1 MARKEADL
9 TACMIVQQ
17 LDKEFFTGWTD
28 EELKAIED
36 ADPIAIGT
44 IIFNKLSAQGMIIEE
59 MHTIIHDKDVR
70 EVWDNSVNNYVIEQK
85 AKHFHCLARFWKD
98 KDGKLH
104 GGTIDKIAN
113 AVGLDVQYI
122 EKPRKGKYAYDNML
136 AYLTHTKDADKHQY
150 DVSEVKS
157 SGLLQNDTGKPLY
170 KTYEQYYSERRKD
183 WLEGRAKKKREKAN
197 VDIDMLEELILTG
210 EVVKNQILLTDEYF
224 DIYARNKRRCDDAF
238 DTYAQ
243 KKIART
249 IQAMENGEFKVSV
262 FFITG
267 ASHSGK
273 SVFTD
278 NLVKQIQKDIKE
290 EMGVDWS
297 VCSVASN
304 NPFDEY
310 LGEEILVMDDLRGM
324 SLTPS
329 DWLKLLDP
337 DRINTGSARYRNK
350 KMACRVIVINSEKDV
365 LEFFYYLKGNGY
377 GGDAKAEAM
386 DQFFRRILAR
396 VKVYRVPNDTDVR
409 RIEVGQMQETNRYLA
424 EIPGTQNYRGEK
436 ECVSLHHDFN
446 KDLQD
451 MDYTDAQEYISA
463 IVVDR
468 NKKGDKGNGNS

>member
-1 MARKEADL
+1 MARKEAEL

-36 ADPIAIGT
+36 ADPIAIS
-44 IIFNKLSAQGMIIEE
+44 NVLNSKLHANNMQIEE
-59 MHTIIHDKDVR
+59 IHIIIHDQDVR
-70 EVWDNSVNNYVIEQK
+70 EVWDNIANNYVIEQK
-85 AKHFHCLARFWKD
+85 PPHFHALIRFWKD
-98 KDGKLH
+98 ETGKLW

-113 AVGLDVQYI
+113 SVGLETQYI

-136 AYLTHTKDADKHQY
+136 AYLIHIKDADKHQY

-157 SGLLQNDTGKPLY
+157 MGLMDTNKNKPLF

-197 VDIDMLEELILTG
+197 IDIDMLEELILTG
-210 EVVKNQILLTDEYF
+210 QVVKNQILLTDEYF

-278 NLVKQIQKDIKE
+278 NLVKQIQKDIKA

-365 LEFFYYLKGNGY
+365 LEFFYYLKGNG
-377 GGDAKAEAM
+377 GGDAKAEAL

-396 VKVYRVPNDTDVR
+396 VKVYRVPNDMDVR

-424 EIPGTQNYRGEK
+424 EIPGTHNYRGER
-436 ECVSLHHDFN
+436 ERVSLHHDFN

-463 IVVDR
+463 MVVDR
-468 NKKGDKGNGNS
+468 NKKADNNNGNN

>member
-1 MARKEADL
+1 MSRTEASL
-9 TACMIVQQ
+9 TTCSLTQQ
-17 LDKEFFTGWTD
+17 LDTQYWSWTD
-28 EELKAIED
+28 DELKAID
-36 ADPIAIGT
+36 SKDLQAIMNT
-44 IIFNKLSAQGMIIEE
+44 VCARLYNQGICVAEA
-59 MHTIIHDKDVR
+59 HGIIHNKDVR
-70 EVWDNSVNNYVIEQK
+70 EVWSETANEYVIEMK
-85 AKHFHCLARFWKD
+85 PEHIHIVLKFAKD
-98 KDGKLH
+98 NGKVL
-104 GGTIDKIAN
+104 GGTLTKIAN
-113 AVGLDVQYI
+113 AVGLEPQYV
-122 EKPRKGKYAYDNML
+122 EKPKRGKYAYDNML
-136 AYLTHTKDADKHQY
+136 SYLIHIKYTDKAQY
-150 DVSEVKS
+150 DA
-157 SGLLQNDTGKPLY
+157 NDVLTIGCEKDGVPLY
-170 KTYEQYYSERRKD
+170 RLYTDYYSERKKE
-183 WLEGRAKKKREKAN
+183 WLEGRAKVTNERAN
-197 VDIDMLEELILTG
+197 LGIDGLEEMILTG
-210 EVVKNQILLTDEYF
+210 EVVKNQVLLTDSYF
-224 DIYARNKRRCDDAF
+224 EIYARNKRRCDDAF

-243 KKIART
+243 RKIAKT
-249 IQAMENGEFKVSV
+249 IRAMENGEFKVSV

-278 NLVKQIQKDIKE
+278 NLVKQIQKDIKA

-310 LGEEILVMDDLRGM
+310 FGEEILVMDDLRGM

-396 VKVYRVPNDTDVR
+396 VKVYRVPNNMDVR
-409 RIEVGQMQETNRYLA
+409 RIEVGQMQETNRYL
-424 EIPGTQNYRGEK
+424 ESVPGTRNQWGEY
-436 ECVSLHHDFN
+436 EHVALHHDFN

-451 MDYTDAQEYISA
+451 MNYEDAQEYISA
-463 IVVDR
+463 MVVER
-468 NKKGDKGNGNS
+468 NKKGDDCNGNS

>member
-1 MARKEADL
+1 MARKENDL

-17 LDKEFFTGWTD
+17 LDKDFYTGWTD

-36 ADPIAIGT
+36 ADPIAISNVL
-44 IIFNKLSAQGMIIEE
+44 FKKLHAHNMAIEE
-59 MHTIIHDKDVR
+59 IHTIIHDKDVR
-70 EVWDNSVNNYVIEQK
+70 EVWDNVANNYVVEQK
-85 AKHFHCLARFWKD
+85 PVHFHSLIRFWKD
-98 KDGKLH
+98 ETGKLW

-113 AVGLDVQYI
+113 AVGLETQYV
-122 EKPRKGKYAYDNML
+122 EKPKKGKYAYDNML
-136 AYLTHTKDADKHQY
+136 AYLTHIKDADKYQY

-157 SGLLQNDTGKPLY
+157 MGLMDTKKNKPLF

-183 WLEGRAKKKREKAN
+183 WFEGRAKKKREKAN

-267 ASHSGK
+267 TSHSGK

-278 NLVKQIQKDIKE
+278 NLVKQIQKDIKA
-290 EMGVDWS
+290 EMGVDWT

-365 LEFFYYLKGNGY
+365 LEFFYYLKGNG

-396 VKVYRVPNDTDVR
+396 VKVYRVPNDMDVR

-424 EIPGTQNYRGEK
+424 EVPGTHNYNGMRER
-436 ECVSLHHDFN
+436 VSLHHDFN

-463 IVVDR
+463 MVVDR
-468 NKKGDKGNGNS
+468 NKKGDI

>member
-1 MARKEADL
+1 
-9 TACMIVQQ
+9 
-17 LDKEFFTGWTD
+17 
-28 EELKAIED
+28 
-36 ADPIAIGT
+36 
-44 IIFNKLSAQGMIIEE
+44 
-59 MHTIIHDKDVR
+59 
-70 EVWDNSVNNYVIEQK
+70 
-85 AKHFHCLARFWKD
+85 
-98 KDGKLH
+98 
-104 GGTIDKIAN
+104 
-113 AVGLDVQYI
+113 
-122 EKPRKGKYAYDNML
+122 
-136 AYLTHTKDADKHQY
+136 
-150 DVSEVKS
+150 
-157 SGLLQNDTGKPLY
+157 
-170 KTYEQYYSERRKD
+170 
-183 WLEGRAKKKREKAN
+183 
-197 VDIDMLEELILTG
+197 MLEELILTG
-210 EVVKNQILLTDEYF
+210 QVVKNQILLTDEYF

-278 NLVKQIQKDIKE
+278 NLVKQIQKDIKA

-337 DRINTGSARYRNK
+337 DRISTGSARYRNK

-365 LEFFYYLKGNGY
+365 LEFFYYLKGNG
-377 GGDAKAEAM
+377 GGDAKAEAL

-396 VKVYRVPNDTDVR
+396 VKVYRVPNDMDIR
-409 RIEVGQMQETNRYLA
+409 RIEVGHMQETNRYLA
-424 EIPGTQNYRGEK
+424 RVPGTSNHYG
-436 ECVSLHHDFN
+436 ECVQVALHHDFN

-463 IVVDR
+463 MVVDR
-468 NKKGDKGNGNS
+468 NKKGDESNGNS